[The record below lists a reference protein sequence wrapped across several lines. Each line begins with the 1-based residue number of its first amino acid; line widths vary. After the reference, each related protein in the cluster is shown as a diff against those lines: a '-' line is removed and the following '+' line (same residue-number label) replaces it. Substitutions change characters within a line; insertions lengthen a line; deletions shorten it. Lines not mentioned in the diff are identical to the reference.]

1 MIKARLAPHRSPS
14 LPPSSMKAA
23 ITRVY
28 MVMAVC
34 KPTTVVFRSSA
45 TWVIDTFMTVVSS
58 TMMNCAAASMA
69 MTPQPAVFSF
79 GMAVIED

>member
-1 MIKARLAPHRSPS
+1 MMKARLAPHRSPS

-23 ITRVY
+23 ITSVY

-34 KPTTVVFRSSA
+34 KPTTVVFRSAA
-45 TWVIDTFMTVVSS
+45 TCVIDTFMTVVSS

>member
-1 MIKARLAPHRSPS
+1 M
-14 LPPSSMKAA
+14 
-23 ITRVY
+23 TRVY

-45 TWVIDTFMTVVSS
+45 TCVIDTFITVVSS

-79 GMAVIED
+79 EMAVIDD

>member
-1 MIKARLAPHRSPS
+1 M
-14 LPPSSMKAA
+14 
-23 ITRVY
+23 TNVY

-34 KPTTVVFRSSA
+34 KPTTVVFRSAA

-58 TMMNCAAASMA
+58 TMVNCAAASMA

-79 GMAVIED
+79 EMAVIEN